1 MLKLTIKLIAAAL
14 LAVLLAVLLFLRSIS
29 VGLDSM
35 NLRNGDWVTS
45 AATGSKD
52 AGVMLK
58 ATVAIGGLLAS
69 TKENSMY
76 YRLSSIAGEPLSLNC
91 RYRIEGTDYDANWWS
106 ITAYG
111 WDNYLIPNAD
121 NRYSFNNENVMR
133 EDDGSWTIR
142 VATDEQHGNW
152 LPIGPAGA
160 PGWRKLGDNDFDLL
174 MRLYTPG
181 LTYLDTPVSARLPT
195 VIKEDC
201 L

>member
-1 MLKLTIKLIAAAL
+1 MLKLTIKLVVAAL
-14 LAVLLAVLLFLRSIS
+14 VTVLLSVALFLRNIS
-29 VGLDSM
+29 AGLDSM
-35 NLRNGDWVTS
+35 NVSNGDWVTS

-91 RYRIEGTDYDANWWS
+91 QYRIEGKDYDANWWS

-111 WDNYLIPNAD
+111 WDNYLIPNAE
-121 NRYSFNNENVMR
+121 NRYSFNNENIVR
-133 EDDGSWTIR
+133 EADGSWTIK
-142 VATDEQHGNW
+142 VASDAQQGNW
-152 LPIGPAGA
+152 LPIGPSGA
-160 PGWRKLGDNDFDLL
+160 PGWRQLGDNDFDLL

-181 LTYLDTPVSARLPT
+181 PAYLDSPRSAELPT